1 MKMLIT
7 ALALTFL
14 VAVPTFTQPVAAA
27 AHKAGGDAA
36 AAARKGARDACQLGQ
51 NDQCYW
57 RGYPLWQ
64 WYSS

>member
-27 AHKAGGDAA
+27 ARKAGGADAA
-36 AAARKGARDACQLGQ
+36 AAHKAGLDACQSGQ